1 MQNFFQPVLALDLGP
16 IIQAIIFLVILAS
29 GVVKMFRES
38 KEAQQRA
45 DRARQQQPPPPA
57 PGDEDLLPR
66 PAEGQ
71 AGQVRKP
78 QQEAIRSEVEEF
90 LRRVGQ
96 KVEGERPAKPQQQQQ
111 PPQRRKQPP
120 RIEVFDDESG
130 FDVPQRPKQSH
141 RKRQPPAKTQP
152 PTPPQPKPLAPL
164 RPSDQGIERGETVA
178 QHVAQ
183 HLSHQDDFVR
193 RASQLGEDLAQTDE
207 RLEARLHEK
216 FDHGLG
222 NLAARREAREAA
234 DLVEAGIT
242 GTPTAAENL
251 LEMLSTPQGVQ
262 QAIIM
267 NEILNRPADR
277 W

>member
-1 MQNFFQPVLALDLGP
+1 MQIFFQPVLALDLGP

-57 PGDEDLLPR
+57 PGDEDMLPR
-66 PAEGQ
+66 PGERQ
-71 AGQVRKP
+71 AGQARKP

-96 KVEGERPAKPQQQQQ
+96 QNEGERPARPQQQ

-120 RIEVFDDESG
+120 RIEVFDEESG
-130 FDVPQRPKQSH
+130 FDVQERPRQSH
-141 RKRQPPAKTQP
+141 RKTQP
-152 PTPPQPKPLAPL
+152 QARSQPISPEKPQPLPPL
-164 RPSDQGIERGETVA
+164 RPMGQGVDRGESVT

-193 RASQLGEDLAQTDE
+193 RASQLGEDLSQTDE

-222 NLAARREAREAA
+222 SLAARREAREAA
-234 DLVEAGIT
+234 DLVEAGIA
-242 GTPTAAENL
+242 GTPTTAENL
-251 LEMLSTPQGVQ
+251 LEMLSTPAGVQ

>member
-1 MQNFFQPVLALDLGP
+1 MQILFQPVLALDLGP

-66 PAEGQ
+66 PAAGQ
-71 AGQVRKP
+71 AGQARKP

-96 KVEGERPAKPQQQQQ
+96 QVDGDRPARPQQQQ
-111 PPQRRKQPP
+111 PQRRKQPP
-120 RIEVFDDESG
+120 RIEVLEEQAG
-130 FDVPQRPKQSH
+130 FDIQERPKQSH
-141 RKRQPPAKTQP
+141 RKQQPQARTQTP
-152 PTPPQPKPLAPL
+152 SPPQLQPL
-164 RPSDQGIERGETVA
+164 RPMSQGIERGETVA

-183 HLSHQDDFVR
+183 HLSHQDDFAR
-193 RASQLGEDLAQTDE
+193 RATQMGEDLAQTDE

-222 NLAARREAREAA
+222 SLAARRQAREAA
-234 DLVEAGIT
+234 DLVEAGVA
-242 GTPTAAENL
+242 GMPTAAENL
-251 LEMLSTPQGVQ
+251 LELLSTPQGVQ